1 MSSVAA
7 DVSPAGE
14 LQTLLAS
21 RAPLVVIESREEVRV
36 IELVRDAAMR
46 AQRGRSW
53 GVFQWTVT
61 DGLLRVDVDLG
72 GSQRTLSEPEQLLKH
87 LRATTMAG
95 IYVLLDF
102 HPYLTN
108 PLFVRALK
116 DIALGYDKCE
126 RTLVLLSAEITLP
139 PEL

>member
-21 RAPLVVIESREEVRV
+21 RVPLVVIESREEARV
-36 IELVRDAAMR
+36 IELVREAALR
-46 AQRGRSW
+46 AQRGRNW

-72 GSQRTLSEPEQLLKH
+72 GSQKTLAQPEQLLKH
-87 LRATTMAG
+87 IRATPMAG

-102 HPYLTN
+102 HPYLDN
-108 PLFVRALK
+108 PMFVRAIK
-116 DIALGYDKCE
+116 DIAQDYAKCE
-126 RTLVLLSAEITLP
+126 RTLVLI
-139 PEL
+139 